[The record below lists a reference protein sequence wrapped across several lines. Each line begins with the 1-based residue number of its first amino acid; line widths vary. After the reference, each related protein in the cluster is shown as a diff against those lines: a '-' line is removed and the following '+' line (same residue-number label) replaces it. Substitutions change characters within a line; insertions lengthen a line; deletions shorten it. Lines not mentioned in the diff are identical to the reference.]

1 MDATRLK
8 RLIEAHGAD
17 PQRWPPDERAAALAL
32 LESSPEAQA
41 LVAEARR
48 LDALL
53 AAVPVG
59 DTAPAATVALRR
71 RIVALPTRRDG
82 GQSVGGGHWMLGPWS
97 FSRLWPS
104 AAGLAAA
111 GLIGL
116 VVGWTQL
123 VPAGDQPEVGDLRD
137 LVGLTGGEL
146 QP

>member
-1 MDATRLK
+1 MNETRLR

-17 PQRWPPDERAAALAL
+17 PERWPPGERQAALAL
-32 LESSPEAQA
+32 LDASAAARA

-48 LDALL
+48 LDRLL
-53 AAVPVG
+53 EAVPVG
-59 DTAPAATVALRR
+59 STAPAATAALRR
-71 RIVALPTRRDG
+71 RIAALPVPPEAGAPTG
-82 GQSVGGGHWMLGPWS
+82 GWTIGPWS
-97 FSRLWPS
+97 LARLWPS

-111 GLIGL
+111 GLIGF

-123 VPAGDQPEVGDLRD
+123 PPAGDQAEIGDLRE

>member
-1 MDATRLK
+1 MNATRLK

-32 LESSPEAQA
+32 LASSPEAQA

-59 DTAPAATVALRR
+59 DAAPAATVALRR
-71 RIVALPTRRDG
+71 RIAALPAGGEG
-82 GQSVGGGHWMLGPWS
+82 GQPGGGAHWMLGPWS
-97 FSRLWPS
+97 LARVWPS

-123 VPAGDQPEVGDLRD
+123 LPAGDQPEVGDLRD